1 METFQKEYRGNVV
14 VITVNLVSATLNDT
28 NEFKGFMDELI
39 LLTECDVVVDL
50 ASCNHLDSTF
60 IGALVMNYKKL
71 KNKDRN
77 MVLVEPNDQTKV
89 FLTMNSLSK
98 IFPLYPSVDVAVED
112 LLNRNMIEKNL
123 TNGNH
128 NFVLPKPAEEVD
140 ENNNEPIEINNNETA
155 NFETELEST
164 NEKIQQNIV
173 QEEVQELVPDE
184 MEHAAIDNLKNNI
197 DETTEDVGQLNPTPM
212 NEISSEETSK
222 EPIAENNFHE
232 ETEAIDENKLKLEKF
247 NPTNSDEQ
255 LVEEHDTGDR
265 DYREG
270 TLAWDFGL

>member
-1 METFQKEYRGNVV
+1 METFTKEYRGNVV

-50 ASCNHLDSTF
+50 ATCDHLDSTF

-71 KNKDRN
+71 KQKNRN

-112 LLNRNMIEKNL
+112 LLNRNMLEKNL

-128 NFVLPKPAEEVD
+128 NFALPKPTEEVD
-140 ENNNEPIEINNNETA
+140 KSSIEPVEINNNDTA
-155 NFETELEST
+155 NLETKLEST
-164 NEKIQQNIV
+164 NEVIQQNIV
-173 QEEVQELVPDE
+173 KEEVQELVPDE
-184 MEHAAIDNLKNNI
+184 MKKVEIDNIENSI
-197 DETTEDVGQLNPTPM
+197 DETTEDVRQIIPASLNEKST
-212 NEISSEETSK
+212 EETSN
-222 EPIAENNFHE
+222 ESIVENNFQE
-232 ETEAIDENKLKLEKF
+232 NIETVDENNLKTEKIVPEIS
-247 NPTNSDEQ
+247 NNQ
-255 LVEEHDTGDR
+255 LVEEHNNAER

-270 TLAWDFGL
+270 TLAWDFGI